1 MIKGVI
7 FFIVLMASSASCS
20 ASQDV
25 IDGYYNNCEL
35 KLVSESHDT
44 AYYIVEDSICNYS
57 SFKFDKS
64 IDGMKYVRREHTN
77 SLLYSVGYKNGKK
90 EGVEKVFFGDAT
102 QMLSSYSIYKEGKR
116 DGIYLEYY
124 WNGNIKVVS
133 LFKMG
138 FKVSFTYY
146 NLSGEYVMSE

>member
-7 FFIVLMASSASCS
+7 FFVVLMVSSASCL

-35 KLVSESHDT
+35 KLLSESHDT
-44 AYYIVEDSICNYS
+44 AYYLVEDSICNYS

-90 EGVEKVFFGDAT
+90 DGVEKVFFGDGT
-102 QMLSSYSIYKEGKR
+102 QILNSYTVFKEGKKN
-116 DGIYLEYY
+116 GVSIEFY
-124 WNGNIKVVS
+124 WNGNVKSVS
-133 LFKMG
+133 FFKMG
-138 FKVSFTYY
+138 GMINVTCYKF
-146 NLSGEYVMSE
+146 SGEYERSR

>member
-7 FFIVLMASSASCS
+7 FFVVLMVSSASCS

-35 KLVSESHDT
+35 KLVSEGHDT

-57 SFKFDKS
+57 SFNFDKS

-90 EGVEKVFFGDAT
+90 EGVEKVFFEDGT
-102 QMLSSYSIYKEGKR
+102 QMLSSYSVYKEGKI
-116 DGIYLEYY
+116 DGIDIEYY
-124 WNGNIKVVS
+124 WNGNVKMVS
-133 LFKMG
+133 FFKMG
-138 FKVSFTYY
+138 SLESFTYY
-146 NLSGEYVMSE
+146 NLSGEYERSR